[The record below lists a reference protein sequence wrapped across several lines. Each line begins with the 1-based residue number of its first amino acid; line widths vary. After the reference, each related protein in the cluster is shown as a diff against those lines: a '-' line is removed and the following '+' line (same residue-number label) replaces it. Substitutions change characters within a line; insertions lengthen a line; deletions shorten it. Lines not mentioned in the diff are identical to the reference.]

1 MSSPFISV
9 SRRRRSAAP
18 SRLTLVGVVAVVAL
32 LGMVVPALGGPRAF
46 SAASPLS
53 IAKKAL
59 KTARKA
65 NTKSNKALLR
75 ATRGPANESITSA
88 KIANLTIQNEDISAG
103 AIGAGKI
110 ANGAVGTA
118 DLGDGSVAN
127 GKLADGAVTD
137 AKLADGSVTNAKLA
151 DGAVTNAKL
160 ADNSVGSGKLV
171 DHSIST
177 ADLNGADIR
186 GTIHGD
192 AGAVAAHSCVTAD
205 VLLGGAKVGDVA
217 LLTFIGDTPAPP
229 GLTFELLK
237 ISSPGHGNMRFC
249 NPTNAASPAFSNVG
263 IRVLTFH

>member
-1 MSSPFISV
+1 
-9 SRRRRSAAP
+9 
-18 SRLTLVGVVAVVAL
+18 VVAL

-127 GKLADGAVTD
+127 GKLADGAVT
-137 AKLADGSVTNAKLA
+137 
-151 DGAVTNAKL
+151 NAKL

-249 NPTNAASPAFSNVG
+249 NPTNAASSAFSNVG
-263 IRVLTFH
+263 IRILTFH

>member
-127 GKLADGAVTD
+127 GKLADGAVT
-137 AKLADGSVTNAKLA
+137 NAKLA

-249 NPTNAASPAFSNVG
+249 NPTNAASSAFSNVG
-263 IRVLTFH
+263 IRILTFH

>member
-1 MSSPFISV
+1 MSSPFVSV

-18 SRLTLVGVVAVVAL
+18 SRLTLIGVVAVVAL

-59 KTARKA
+59 KTAKKA

-88 KIANLTIQNEDISAG
+88 KIANLTIQNEDISPG
-103 AIGAGKI
+103 AIGTGKI

-127 GKLADGAVTD
+127 GKLADGAVT
-137 AKLADGSVTNAKLA
+137 
-151 DGAVTNAKL
+151 NAKL

-171 DHSIST
+171 DHSVST

-205 VLLGGAKVGDVA
+205 VVLGGAKVGDVA
-217 LLTFIGDTPAPP
+217 LLTFIGDTPAPA

-237 ISSPGHGNMRFC
+237 ISSPGHGNLRFC

>member
-1 MSSPFISV
+1 MPSPFISV
-9 SRRRRSAAP
+9 SRRRRRSAAP

-46 SAASPLS
+46 SSASPIA

-88 KIANLTIQNEDISAG
+88 KIANLTIKNEDISAG
-103 AIGAGKI
+103 AIGSGKI
-110 ANGAVGTA
+110 ANGAIGTA
-118 DLGDGSVAN
+118 DLGDGS
-127 GKLADGAVTD
+127 
-137 AKLADGSVTNAKLA
+137 
-151 DGAVTNAKL
+151 VTNAKL
-160 ADNSVGSGKLV
+160 ADNSVGSGKIV
-171 DHSIST
+171 DKSVST
-177 ADLNGADIR
+177 ADLDGADIH
-186 GTIHGD
+186 GSIHGD

-205 VLLGGAKVGDVA
+205 IVLGGARVGDVA

-229 GLTFELLK
+229 GLTFQILK
-237 ISSPGHGNMRFC
+237 VSSPGHGNIRFC